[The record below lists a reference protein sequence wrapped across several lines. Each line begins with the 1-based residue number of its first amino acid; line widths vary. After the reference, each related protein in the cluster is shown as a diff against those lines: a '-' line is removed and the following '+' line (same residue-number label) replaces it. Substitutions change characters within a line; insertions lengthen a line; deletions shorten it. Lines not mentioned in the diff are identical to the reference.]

1 MGSLADN
8 YFQVSAII
16 LFGIGFSTLLMNSN
30 IIKKIIGM
38 NIMDTGIFLLFI
50 SIGYIDGRKA
60 PILDGVRV
68 NLNDYIN
75 PLPSALILTGIVVAV
90 SISAIALAIGIKLYR
105 EYGTFDLDEMRD
117 ES

>member
-1 MGSLADN
+1 MENLSDN

-50 SIGYIDGRKA
+50 SMGYIDGRKA
-60 PILDGVRV
+60 PILDSR
-68 NLNDYIN
+68 NININNCIN
-75 PLPSALILTGIVVAV
+75 PLPSALILTGIVVAI
-90 SISAIALAIGIKLYR
+90 SISAIALAIGIRLYR
-105 EYGTFDLDEMRD
+105 EYGTFDLDQMRD
-117 ES
+117 